1 MAPADAVPWTVA
13 QTFLIARNPAPG
25 TRLPVLLK
33 LPLAGSTLVLATR
46 ETWPGNRDLF
56 CYELDGWPDGAEVLE
71 QVPVA
76 SCVRHGSSVQLI
88 LQRRHRRRSVFVWT
102 RKGSRTL
109 VFWRSER
116 SIRAARPG
124 VRVPQAR
131 GLEGPVTIAVDERE
145 RYAWRFAGRP
155 VTVERRAL
163 PVGDYAVFDG
173 DGQGGRLVGAV
184 ERKRAEELASDAVSG
199 KLALTLAELATLPRA
214 VVIVEGRLSRL
225 LKPDVPV
232 RQGWLLNLVAG
243 LQAAYPNV
251 PFLFAETP
259 KLAADL
265 AYRWLSACVRLERA
279 SREGTALAE
288 ALAWDGAEGARA
300 RAAQAV
306 APSPLQTPL
315 FDTPPSPAGGESA
328 GSAHAPLSRPERQRR
343 ALAAA
348 CQGETWTLGRYAEA
362 FGVSKPTASLDLW
375 DLAGKDLLSALGK
388 RRSLRFVA
396 ADAGAPRPDG
406 AARPGGPDGNAGDA
420 DAEAARTGEAR
431 TGDAGT
437 DETRAEQAHP
447 DEPGAEGTDA
457 ISRP

>member
-1 MAPADAVPWTVA
+1 MA
-13 QTFLIARNPAPG
+13 QSFLVARNPAPG
-25 TRLPVLLK
+25 TRLPVLLR
-33 LPLAGSTLVLATR
+33 LPLAGSALVLATR
-46 ETWPGNRDLF
+46 ETWPGNRDLY

-71 QVPVA
+71 EVPVA
-76 SCVRHGSSVQLI
+76 SCVRRGSSVQLV

-102 RKGSRTL
+102 RKGPRTL

-116 SIRAARPG
+116 SMRAARPG

-145 RYAWRFAGRP
+145 RYAWRFSGRP

-163 PVGDYAVFDG
+163 PVGDYAVFS
-173 DGQGGRLVGAV
+173 GQGRGARLVGAV

-288 ALAWDGAEGARA
+288 ALVWDGAEGERA
-300 RAAQAV
+300 RAVQAV
-306 APSPLQTPL
+306 TPSPLQTPL
-315 FDTPPSPAGGESA
+315 FDTVPSPAGGESA
-328 GSAHAPLSRPERQRR
+328 GPAHAPLSRAERQQR

-348 CQGETWTLGRYAEA
+348 RQGETWTLGRYAEA

-375 DLAGKDLLSALGK
+375 ELARKDLLSALGN

-396 ADAGAPRPDG
+396 ADAGVDGIDDAGAEAAGAEAAHG
-406 AARPGGPDGNAGDA
+406 AAPGRAAPGRAAPEGAYADEPNDGDA
-420 DAEAARTGEAR
+420 DAANAT
-431 TGDAGT
+431 
-437 DETRAEQAHP
+437 
-447 DEPGAEGTDA
+447 EPNATEPNAT
-457 ISRP
+457 SRS